1 MLNATTIELQKLVRS
16 SPEAMIIVDSDGQIV
31 QVNKKL
37 VTLFGYP
44 AQELT
49 GANLEMLLPEGLRK
63 IHAKYRKQ
71 FFTKAAI
78 RPMSTGLDL
87 YGLHKDGTEFPV
99 EVSLHPFQTEDG
111 PLVYA
116 AIRDITE
123 HKRNEAKLQES
134 RDIFQALADNLP
146 EFITMKDTRGSYLFV
161 NKRFEEWTK
170 TSRDRTVGK
179 TLQEIYTP
187 EQAQE
192 LAALD
197 RKVIESGKIY
207 TREVEFAYPDGNTRT
222 VVAIRFPITSAT
234 GSVLGIGHI
243 NHDISERKEA
253 EEALRAAK
261 EQAEI
266 AFADLKQTQGQLVQ
280 SQKMASLGKLTAGIA
295 HEIKNPLNFV
305 NNFAETSVELVEEL
319 KEEIDAVRG
328 QLNDDARENVDDLFE
343 TIIGDLGKINEHGR
357 RADSIVKSM
366 LLHARGDGS
375 ERIETPIN
383 PLVSEALKLA
393 YHGERARDKSFQ
405 VTLEEQFEETA
416 GAAQVMPQEITR
428 VLVNLLG
435 NSFYA
440 VNKRAQAEGNKK
452 YQPTVTLST
461 SGSGDSIEI
470 RVRDNGTGIPKDI
483 REKLFEPFF
492 TTKPPG
498 EGTGLGL
505 SMCYDVIVSG
515 HGGQMSVDSKTGEFT
530 QFTIMLPRH
539 AGDGLVMEQQSK
551 GEAV

>member
-1 MLNATTIELQKLVRS
+1 MGWLGAAGIFHCLGRAAT
-16 SPEAMIIVDSDGQIV
+16 
-31 QVNKKL
+31 
-37 VTLFGYP
+37 
-44 AQELT
+44 
-49 GANLEMLLPEGLRK
+49 LRPD
-63 IHAKYRKQ
+63 A
-71 FFTKAAI
+71 
-78 RPMSTGLDL
+78 
-87 YGLHKDGTEFPV
+87 
-99 EVSLHPFQTEDG
+99 
-111 PLVYA
+111 
-116 AIRDITE
+116 
-123 HKRNEAKLQES
+123 
-134 RDIFQALADNLP
+134 
-146 EFITMKDTRGSYLFV
+146 RG
-161 NKRFEEWTK
+161 
-170 TSRDRTVGK
+170 
-179 TLQEIYTP
+179 EIYTP

-343 TIIGDLGKINEHGR
+343 TITGDLGKINEHGR

-366 LLHARGDGS
+366 LLHARGDSS

-440 VNKRAQAEGNKK
+440 VNKRAQAEENKN

-470 RVRDNGTGIPKDI
+470 RVRDNGTGIPKNVQ
-483 REKLFEPFF
+483 EKLFEPFF

-505 SMCYDVIVSG
+505 SMSFDIIVQQ
-515 HGGQMSVDSKTGEFT
+515 HGGLMSVDSKTGEYTEF
-530 QFTIMLPRH
+530 IIVLPRH
-539 AGDGLVMEQQSK
+539 S
-551 GEAV
+551 